1 MCFNTLAL
9 NYIAQA
15 NGGRQRIVYWEKQ
28 SLGFVVHFFHCLS
41 SVDSVLLCGFAMR
54 PNNGKLL
61 EHFWGFQHENS
72 NQNTELDKQFMC
84 FFLLVCTWNPLNNQ
98 TALFARHKQVNMKH
112 CQSSDFA
119 ISNWI
124 HFVFKSISNELVCVS
139 DVPMLRKLHII
150 KFAQQFVWPKNTMSK
165 QLHMN
170 WSGHLVTLCEKLFTS
185 TSNIRHQQSQ
195 YAPNIS
201 DDFQPFFVE
210 LFFHLLRTL
219 PFAQSDLFRINFPIF
234 FSIHITQERKGW
246 FHF

>member
-41 SVDSVLLCGFAMR
+41 SVDSVLLYGFAMR

-170 WSGHLVTLCEKLFTS
+170 WSGHLVTLWENFS
-185 TSNIRHQQSQ
+185 HQHPTFDINKVNTLPTCRTIFNPFLSSCFF
-195 YAPNIS
+195 I
-201 DDFQPFFVE
+201 FCVHFLLHRVTFFV
-210 LFFHLLRTL
+210 
-219 PFAQSDLFRINFPIF
+219 
-234 FSIHITQERKGW
+234 
-246 FHF
+246 